1 MIFPRFPAAR
11 ISYLTTACLP
21 LLVLAVFVQ
30 VCPLRAQ
37 DSPAF
42 KIDETVTRFA
52 FSADGRIAYAVRH
65 VFSEKKIQLQR
76 DDLWIADRDGK
87 RRRILQGDKF
97 VRGTL
102 PFSYTV
108 RGFLWSPDGSKLA
121 VELATSEMIND
132 DGDTRD
138 GVATLL
144 LDDTGRE
151 IQVSGGDS
159 IITGASNA
167 AWLADGATV
176 AYWTEIQKPAA
187 AAPKAGRQE
196 PPPPILPLDR
206 SFSMMRVNVMTGNS
220 GALFAGRLFSA
231 LAWGGKRGD
240 AMAIERSPDT
250 SLHPRLVQIG
260 PGAESS
266 RDLATLDGYA
276 GGLEISPSGKKVA
289 YWIDNEQLE
298 IRDTVLPTRVARVR
312 VAVGLLAWSAD
323 ETRVLVKRGAAARSG
338 DLVWVSVPGLSNSA
352 GGAMPAAVEVTP
364 QAILHDLEFRQFDI
378 SEDGRTLAVVE
389 PGKRNLLVYVLP

>member
-1 MIFPRFPAAR
+1 MKFPRLAFVRFAFLTASCLHLLTCAR
-11 ISYLTTACLP
+11 P
-21 LLVLAVFVQ
+21 LN
-30 VCPLRAQ
+30 AQ

-42 KIDETVTRFA
+42 RIDETVTRFA
-52 FSADGRIAYAVRH
+52 FSSDARIAFAVRH
-65 VFSEKKIQLQR
+65 VFSDKKIQLQR
-76 DDLWIADRDGK
+76 DDIWIAERDGK
-87 RRRILQGDKF
+87 RRRILQGDKL

-108 RGFLWSPDGSKLA
+108 RGLQWSPDGSKLT

-144 LDDTGRE
+144 LDGAGRE

-159 IITGASNA
+159 VISGASNA
-167 AWLADGATV
+167 AWLADGANV
-176 AYWTEIQKPAA
+176 AFLTEIQKPAA
-187 AAPKAGRQE
+187 AASKTARQE

-206 SFSMMRVNVMTGNS
+206 SFSMTRTNVTTGTS
-220 GALFAGRLFSA
+220 AALFPGRLFSA
-231 LAWGGKRGD
+231 LSWDGKRGD
-240 AMAIERSPDT
+240 AMAIERSPET
-250 SLHPRLVQIG
+250 TLHPRLVQLD

-276 GGLEISPSGKKVA
+276 GGLEVSPSGKKVA

-298 IRDTVLPTRVARVR
+298 VRDTSVPARVTRVR
-312 VAVGLLAWSAD
+312 VAVGLLAWSGD
-323 ETRVLVKRGAAARSG
+323 ETRILVKRGAAARSG
-338 DLVWVSVPGLSNSA
+338 DLVWVPLPPLANLA
-352 GGAMPAAVEVTP
+352 GGEIPTAQEVTP

-378 SEDGRTLAVVE
+378 SRDGKLLAVVE
-389 PGKRNLLVYVLP
+389 PGKRNLLVYALP

>member
-1 MIFPRFPAAR
+1 MIFPRFPATR
-11 ISYLTTACLP
+11 ISFPTAACLT
-21 LLVLAVFVQ
+21 LLILAH
-30 VCPLRAQ
+30 PLRAQ
-37 DSPAF
+37 DTPAF

-52 FSADGRIAYAVRH
+52 FSTDTRIAYAVRH

-87 RRRILQGDKF
+87 RRRILQGDKL

-108 RGFLWSPDGSKLA
+108 RGLQWSPDGSKLA

-144 LDDTGRE
+144 LDDTGHE

-159 IITGASNA
+159 MITGASNA
-167 AWLADGATV
+167 AWLADGTTV
-176 AYWTEIQKPAA
+176 AYWSEIQKPAS
-187 AAPKAGRQE
+187 AAPKTGSQE
-196 PPPPILPLDR
+196 PPPPVLPLDR
-206 SFSMMRVNVMTGNS
+206 SFSMTRTNVMTGNS

-240 AMAIERSPDT
+240 AMAIERSPET
-250 SLHPRLVQIG
+250 TLHPRLVQID
-260 PGAESS
+260 PASESS

-289 YWIDNEQLE
+289 YWIDNEHLE

-338 DLVWVSVPGLSNSA
+338 DLVWVTLPALTNAA
-352 GGAMPAAVEVTP
+352 GGAMPAAAEITP

-378 SEDGRTLAVVE
+378 SADGKLLAVVE
-389 PGKRNLLVYVLP
+389 PGKRNLLMYALP